1 MAIKKDMTYGGLV
14 RRKKKLED
22 LIYLKTRRLA
32 WALTDAMDDLTLRTL
47 AGMSDSDLRRVAKY
61 MMMVMPEIVVR
72 VAAERGLRRFERQ
85 DRLRE
90 KEREG
95 TA

>member
-1 MAIKKDMTYGGLV
+1 MAIKKDGTYGGLV

-22 LIYLKTRRLA
+22 LIYLKTRRLG
-32 WALTDAMDDLTLRTL
+32 WALADSMDDLTLRTL

-61 MMMVMPEIVVR
+61 MMMAMPEIVAR
-72 VAAERGLRRFERQ
+72 VVAERGLRRFERQ

-90 KEREG
+90 KREG
-95 TA
+95 KA